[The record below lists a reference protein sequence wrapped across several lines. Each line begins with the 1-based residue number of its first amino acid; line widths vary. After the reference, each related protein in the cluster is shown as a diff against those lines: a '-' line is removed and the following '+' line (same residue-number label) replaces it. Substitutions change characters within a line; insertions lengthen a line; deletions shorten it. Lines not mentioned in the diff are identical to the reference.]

1 MASLSDG
8 ELRTRIAFHIAA
20 GENLEEAQAL
30 VRLGG
35 SFSNKR
41 FRDIYHEMK
50 GDRAPKVP
58 APAPP
63 PPPVDREALAVK
75 LHSILLSHASM
86 NYQDLARMLHVDLAD
101 VLLAISALD
110 EKGYN
115 IVSDHLSVELHNTIT
130 PAPTKVID
138 VSKWKTKHHIYGLTG
153 DNHLG
158 SKYSRLDVL
167 NALFDIWEGEGVKT
181 VYQCGNIIDGEARFN
196 VHDLLVKGIG
206 GQTDYL
212 IDNWPQRKGM
222 ETHFVTGDDHEGWYV
237 QREGID
243 IGRHIDQEANHQG
256 RHDLVY
262 LGHMEHTMDLR
273 VGDGRSIMRL
283 IHGGGG
289 TAYAISYKS
298 QKIVECVPLDTEI
311 LTLGG
316 WKRCEEVAVGATVMG
331 YDVILDRC
339 LWTTVHEKFAGTG
352 RINRYSNDQFDVR
365 CTPDHRWAIERE
377 SRGGG
382 FSSTKTRLLQSIDAT
397 VSRSRI
403 IQAAAGPDGV
413 GLPEYSGTFSRE
425 GAVEGVLMMTSG
437 ERRAFINGM
446 LLGEGTKVDHSGTVI
461 FSQRPGP
468 VNDAFRLAC
477 FLEGIATTDRPTPDR
492 PGIPVACRRVTVL
505 KKRMRNVSSLKMT
518 PLGEQSVW
526 CLRTGTGAWVMR
538 QGTTITITGN
548 SYQGGEKPNI
558 LCIGHFHK
566 FDHSYP
572 REVTAIQVGCF
583 TGNTSVLTPMG
594 RTPIRKMKTGDEVIC
609 ADGKARKVVR
619 VFRRMS
625 GQMRVRINYGRKG
638 RPDQSVVATEE
649 HPILIERSGI
659 RCWMAAKNVKAG
671 DLVFTQTTTC
681 RACGTK
687 IPWWGKMCV
696 SCNPVDDPAVR
707 EKIAISR
714 GGSKERTRGGS
725 DGDTHMQRDILP
737 LCRELQEMGW
747 KVVPVGAGVI
757 PDAIGF
763 KDGKVVAIESERSRG
778 ALLEFKQNKYV
789 GSPIME
795 FIDEVLW
802 VPVSTRKAQPRTDYA
817 IDPEMGLAKVRVI
830 SVTEIVPKRRK
841 REVVYNLDVEEDHTY
856 IAGGI
861 AVHNCT
867 EDQTPFMRKKEIQ
880 AMVGGVTLEFDQD
893 DHGIVHNVKV
903 AWHPFFDKGFY
914 SSDAWKYHF
923 KNPNLK

>member
-1 MASLSDG
+1 VD
-8 ELRTRIAFHIAA
+8 RD
-20 GENLEEAQAL
+20 AL
-30 VRLGG
+30 VERL
-35 SFSNKR
+35 
-41 FRDIYHEMK
+41 H
-50 GDRAPKVP
+50 V
-58 APAPP
+58 
-63 PPPVDREALAVK
+63 
-75 LHSILLSHASM
+75 ILLKSASVG
-86 NYQDLARMLHVDLAD
+86 YAELARMMRVDVAD
-101 VLLAISALD
+101 VLIAVNGLVK
-110 EKGYN
+110 KGYN
-115 IVSDHLSVELHNTIT
+115 IVSDHLSVELQNTIV
-130 PAPTKVID
+130 PSPTRVID
-138 VSKWKTKHHIYGLTG
+138 MSKWKFKHHIYGLTG

-167 NALFDIWEGEGVKT
+167 NALFDIWKEEGVET

-212 IDNWPQRKGM
+212 IDNWPQRTGM
-222 ETHFVTGDDHEGWYV
+222 ETCFVTGDDHEGWYV

-243 IGRHIDQEANHQG
+243 IGRHIQFEAESQG
-256 RHDLVY
+256 RHDLKY

-311 LTLGG
+311 LTPAG
-316 WKRCEEVAVGATVMG
+316 WKKCEDVVVGDAVMG
-331 YDVILDRC
+331 YDVESDRC
-339 LWTTVHEKFAGTG
+339 LWTTVEEKFAGTG

-365 CTPDHRWAIERE
+365 CTPDHRWAIEWE

-382 FSSTKTRLLQSIDAT
+382 FSFRKTRYLRSIDST

-403 IQAAAGPDGV
+403 IQAAPGPDGD

-526 CLRTGTGAWVMR
+526 CLRTGTGTWVMR

-572 REVTAIQVGCF
+572 REVTAIQVGC
-583 TGNTSVLTPMG
+583 
-594 RTPIRKMKTGDEVIC
+594 
-609 ADGKARKVVR
+609 
-619 VFRRMS
+619 
-625 GQMRVRINYGRKG
+625 
-638 RPDQSVVATEE
+638 
-649 HPILIERSGI
+649 
-659 RCWMAAKNVKAG
+659 
-671 DLVFTQTTTC
+671 
-681 RACGTK
+681 
-687 IPWWGKMCV
+687 
-696 SCNPVDDPAVR
+696 
-707 EKIAISR
+707 
-714 GGSKERTRGGS
+714 
-725 DGDTHMQRDILP
+725 
-737 LCRELQEMGW
+737 
-747 KVVPVGAGVI
+747 
-757 PDAIGF
+757 
-763 KDGKVVAIESERSRG
+763 
-778 ALLEFKQNKYV
+778 
-789 GSPIME
+789 
-795 FIDEVLW
+795 
-802 VPVSTRKAQPRTDYA
+802 
-817 IDPEMGLAKVRVI
+817 
-830 SVTEIVPKRRK
+830 
-841 REVVYNLDVEEDHTY
+841 
-856 IAGGI
+856 
-861 AVHNCT
+861 T

-903 AWHPFFDKGFY
+903 AWHPFYDKGFY
-914 SSDAWKYHF
+914 SGDAWKYHF

>member
-50 GDRAPKVP
+50 KDRPAKPVP
-58 APAPP
+58 V
-63 PPPVDREALAVK
+63 PPPVDRDALVER
-75 LHSILLSHASM
+75 LHVILLKSASVG
-86 NYQDLARMLHVDLAD
+86 YADLARMMRVDVAD
-101 VLLAISALD
+101 VLIAVNGLV

-115 IVSDHLSVELHNTIT
+115 IVSDHLSVELQNTIV
-130 PAPTKVID
+130 PSPTRVID
-138 VSKWKTKHHIYGLTG
+138 MSKWKFKHHIYGLTG

-167 NALFDIWEGEGVKT
+167 NALFDIWKEEGVET

-212 IDNWPQRKGM
+212 IDNWPQRTGM
-222 ETHFVTGDDHEGWYV
+222 ETCFVTGDDHEGWYV

-243 IGRHIDQEANHQG
+243 IGRHIQFEAESQG
-256 RHDLVY
+256 RHDLKY

-298 QKIVECVPLDTEI
+298 QKIVE
-311 LTLGG
+311 
-316 WKRCEEVAVGATVMG
+316 
-331 YDVILDRC
+331 
-339 LWTTVHEKFAGTG
+339 
-352 RINRYSNDQFDVR
+352 
-365 CTPDHRWAIERE
+365 
-377 SRGGG
+377 
-382 FSSTKTRLLQSIDAT
+382 
-397 VSRSRI
+397 
-403 IQAAAGPDGV
+403 
-413 GLPEYSGTFSRE
+413 
-425 GAVEGVLMMTSG
+425 
-437 ERRAFINGM
+437 
-446 LLGEGTKVDHSGTVI
+446 
-461 FSQRPGP
+461 
-468 VNDAFRLAC
+468 
-477 FLEGIATTDRPTPDR
+477 
-492 PGIPVACRRVTVL
+492 
-505 KKRMRNVSSLKMT
+505 
-518 PLGEQSVW
+518 
-526 CLRTGTGAWVMR
+526 
-538 QGTTITITGN
+538 
-548 SYQGGEKPNI
+548 SYQGSEKPNI

-867 EDQTPFMRKKEIQ
+867 EDQTPFMRKKEI
-880 AMVGGVTLEFDQD
+880 AAHVGGVTLEFDQD
-893 DHGIVHNVKV
+893 DHGIIHNVKV